1 MKKYE
6 LGPPQDWNYY
16 FREIFSH
23 EKINN
28 FLEFGLG
35 VGTEFLLENCEK
47 VTSVELSLGSYNL
60 EWYEKTKE
68 KLKDYDN
75 WESHYVNVPEEIS
88 NADQRAQKLRFP
100 LEDTKYLKVLK
111 KITDPFISNSAYDFI
126 FVDAGIHLRGDLVN
140 LSFDKADIIAAHDTS
155 RDHNR
160 VLKNIYGYNIVQVP
174 SNYVEI
180 HFEDT
185 YMGTTIWIKKDK
197 EPLIDVLRNYKVN
210 R

>member
-160 VLKNIYGYNIVQVP
+160 VLKNIYGYNIVNAP
-174 SNYVEI
+174 DNYTEI
-180 HFEDT
+180 HYECT
-185 YMGTTIWIKKDK
+185 YMGTTLWIKNDL
-197 EPLIDVLRNYKVN
+197 PDLIEIMKKFRAS
-210 R
+210 

>member
-140 LSFDKADIIAAHDTS
+140 ISFDKADIIAAHDTS

-160 VLKNIYGYNIVQVP
+160 VLKNIYGYNIVNAP
-174 SNYVEI
+174 DNYTEI
-180 HFEDT
+180 HYECT
-185 YMGTTIWIKKDK
+185 YMGTTLWIKNDL
-197 EPLIDVLRNYKVN
+197 PDLIEIMKKFRAS
-210 R
+210 